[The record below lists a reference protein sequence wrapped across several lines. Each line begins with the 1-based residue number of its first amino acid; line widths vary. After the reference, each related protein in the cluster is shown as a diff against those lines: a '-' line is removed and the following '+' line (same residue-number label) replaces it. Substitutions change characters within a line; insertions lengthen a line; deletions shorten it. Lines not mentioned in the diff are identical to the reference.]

1 MSKEKLEPA
10 YVLHTRPFQE
20 TSLIVDVLTRHY
32 GRISLIAKGAK
43 RSKSIK
49 AALLQPF
56 SPIMIAWVGKS
67 ELHTL
72 TTIEAQG
79 QGQRLQGNALMC
91 GLYLNELLVKILDR
105 HDAYPH
111 IYDLYATVLGQ
122 LSEVE
127 KIEQHLRQF
136 ELGLLKHLG
145 YELSANDLTPEA
157 YYMFSSESGFI
168 KAIPSSRGLSAS
180 GRRPAACPRD
190 PHHTMDPTDKLRDDG
205 RELFKGSDLFAILHG
220 DSLSVY
226 NLPIAK
232 RLMRVVIQSLLQGKS
247 LNSRMLFI
255 SEVKSCQ
262 MSN

>member
-1 MSKEKLEPA
+1 MDKTKLEPA
-10 YVLHTRPFQE
+10 YVLHARPFQE

-43 RSKSIK
+43 RPKSIK

-72 TTIEAQG
+72 TTIEAHG
-79 QGQRLQGNALMC
+79 QGRRLQGNALMC

-111 IYDLYATVLGQ
+111 IYDLYETVLGQ
-122 LSEVE
+122 LSEAESV
-127 KIEQHLRQF
+127 EQHLRRF

-145 YELSANDLTPEA
+145 YELSANALEPEA
-157 YYMFSSESGFI
+157 YYMFTVESGFI
-168 KAIPSSRGLSAS
+168 KAVKQIESI
-180 GRRPAACPRD
+180 
-190 PHHTMDPTDKLRDDG
+190 
-205 RELFKGSDLFAILHG
+205 ELFKGSDLFSILHV
-220 DSLSVY
+220 DFLSES

-247 LNSRMLFI
+247 LNARMLFI
-255 SEVKSCQ
+255 SEGKSCQ
-262 MSN
+262 TSS